1 MGKSPSCDKNGLKKG
16 PWTAE
21 EDQKLTTYIHK
32 HGHGRWRIL
41 PKNAGLKRCGKSCR
55 LRWTNYLR
63 PDIKR
68 GKFSHEEEETI
79 IQLHGILGNKWSTIA
94 TRLPGRTD
102 NEIKN
107 YWNTHIK
114 KRLLMMGIDPATH
127 QPRLD
132 LLQHCSALSS
142 CLHSSSQLS
151 IPSLLGIGPILNPN
165 LLNLATSFLSCQGN
179 ISQDVSQRHFQ
190 ESHRRNN
197 QVNDQFQCLQPNELQ
212 NQQAQACTNTSGA
225 QSLNETQISEANLEQ
240 LISSDP
246 TNFSCQDSLQSSWH
260 TIEETPNVSGSWM
273 SNYVY
278 HDCNNKP
285 IINDISFETLPSL
298 SFGSLLS
305 TPSYNTTP
313 LHSSS
318 TTYVNVSDEDEKNI
332 YCSDMLSFDI
342 PSCLDGNRLV

>member
-1 MGKSPSCDKNGLKKG
+1 
-16 PWTAE
+16 
-21 EDQKLTTYIHK
+21 
-32 HGHGRWRIL
+32 
-41 PKNAGLKRCGKSCR
+41 
-55 LRWTNYLR
+55 
-63 PDIKR
+63 
-68 GKFSHEEEETI
+68 
-79 IQLHGILGNKWSTIA
+79 
-94 TRLPGRTD
+94 LPGRTD

-127 QPRLD
+127 KPRLD

-142 CLHSSSQLS
+142 CLHNSSQLS
-151 IPSLLGIGPILNPN
+151 IPSLLGMGPILNPN

-179 ISQDVSQRHFQ
+179 ISQDVSPRHFH
-190 ESHRRNN
+190 ESQRRNN

-212 NQQAQACTNTSGA
+212 NQAQACTNTSGA

-246 TNFSCQDSLQSSWH
+246 TNFSCQNSLQSSWH
-260 TIEETPNVSGSWM
+260 TIEETPNVSESLM

-285 IINDISFETLPSL
+285 IINDNSFETLPSL